1 VLPAEAW
8 PGPRQAEMWPGPHR
22 AETGPSPHRAE
33 VWLGSRRA
41 SSGGGQATLFMA
53 HKTVKLLPVAPVP
66 G

>member
-41 SSGGGQATLFMA
+41 SSGGATLFMA